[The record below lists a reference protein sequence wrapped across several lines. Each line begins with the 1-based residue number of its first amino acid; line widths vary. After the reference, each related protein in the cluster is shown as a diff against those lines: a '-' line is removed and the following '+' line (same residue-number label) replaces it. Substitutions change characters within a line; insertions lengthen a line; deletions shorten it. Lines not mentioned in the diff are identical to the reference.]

1 MSWSHLHLDTCL
13 SSQINAFCLPLDCDG
28 LKTTPI
34 DQGKDRRCV
43 YSDGDIEDLS
53 LADLEQ
59 LVELDPNNKRKR
71 TLPTSTR
78 ESTSKMSDPITIAAA
93 NFPRTEKD
101 YIQLLLQ
108 SEQQRDAR
116 TAHLLA
122 QDILTKSAMVDDLVA
137 KLPGMGRTRQMQ
149 MELIEKLIKS
159 NHDVTR
165 ELEEAYA
172 VAKERREEVRVAL
185 EECTCLAL
193 GVEEETSN

>member
-59 LVELDPNNKRKR
+59 LAELDPNNKRKR